1 MQTPPVDSANNRE
14 CESEDTLSLVS
25 EEVKARASKIKLI
38 LMDVDGVLTDGKL
51 FYFPGPDGQTTEFK
65 GFNSQDG
72 LGFHMLHWSGIKT
85 GLISGRDSPAVTERS
100 RILNITY
107 VYQGF
112 LQKIATYEE
121 ILQKENLTDESVAFI
136 GDDFTDFPLIKRSGL
151 GVCVADGRPEM
162 RARADYVT
170 RVNGGSGALREVA
183 EIVLKTRGLWQPM
196 LAKYGFVD

>member
-1 MQTPPVDSANNRE
+1 MPTPESDAIMATV
-14 CESEDTLSLVS
+14 CEDVR
-25 EEVKARASKIKLI
+25 KRAAKIKLI

-51 FYFPGPDGQTTEFK
+51 FYFPGPDGKATEFK
-65 GFNSQDG
+65 GFSSQDG

-112 LQKIATYEE
+112 LEKIATYEE
-121 ILQKENLTDESVAFI
+121 ILKKENLTDESVAFI

-151 GVCVADGRPEM
+151 GVCVGDGRPEL

-170 RVNGGSGALREVA
+170 TANGGSGALREVA
-183 EIVLKTRGLWQPM
+183 ELVLKSSGLWQPM
-196 LAKYGFVD
+196 LAKYGLVD

>member
-1 MQTPPVDSANNRE
+1 MQPPESDDILIAVSNSKVSDDVKNR
-14 CESEDTLSLVS
+14 
-25 EEVKARASKIKLI
+25 AAKIKLI

-51 FYFPGPDGQTTEFK
+51 FYFPGPDGKATEFK

-85 GLISGRDSPAVTERS
+85 GLISGRDSPAVTERA

-107 VYQGF
+107 VCQGF
-112 LQKIATYEE
+112 LEKVATYEE
-121 ILQKENLTDESVAFI
+121 ILQKENLTDENVSFI

-162 RARADYVT
+162 RAQADYVT
-170 RVNGGSGALREVA
+170 RANGGTGALREVA
-183 EIVLKTRGLWQPM
+183 ELVLKSSGLWQPM
-196 LAKYGFVD
+196 LAKYQLV

>member
-1 MQTPPVDSANNRE
+1 MQPP
-14 CESEDTLSLVS
+14 ESEDMLIPVS
-25 EEVKARASKIKLI
+25 DSKVSDDIKNRAAKIKLI

-51 FYFPGPDGQTTEFK
+51 FYFPGPDGKATEFK

-85 GLISGRDSPAVTERS
+85 GLISGRDSPAVTERA

-107 VYQGF
+107 VCQGF
-112 LQKIATYEE
+112 LEKVATYEE
-121 ILQKENLTDESVAFI
+121 ILQKENLTDENVSFI

-170 RVNGGSGALREVA
+170 RANGGSGALREVA
-183 EIVLKTRGLWQPM
+183 ELVLKSSGLWQPM
-196 LAKYGFVD
+196 LAKYQLVD

>member
-1 MQTPPVDSANNRE
+1 MQPP
-14 CESEDTLSLVS
+14 ESEDMLITASESKVS
-25 EEVKARASKIKLI
+25 VSKVSDEVKNRAAKIKLI

-51 FYFPGPDGQTTEFK
+51 FYFPGPDGKATEFK

-85 GLISGRDSPAVTERS
+85 GLISGRDSPAVTERA

-107 VYQGF
+107 VCQGF
-112 LQKIATYEE
+112 LEKVATYEE
-121 ILQKENLTDESVAFI
+121 ILQKENLTDENVSFI

-170 RVNGGSGALREVA
+170 RANGGSGALREVA
-183 EIVLKTRGLWQPM
+183 ELVLKSSGLWQPM
-196 LAKYGFVD
+196 LAKYQLID

>member
-1 MQTPPVDSANNRE
+1 MQPPESDDILIAVSNSKVSDDVKNR
-14 CESEDTLSLVS
+14 
-25 EEVKARASKIKLI
+25 AAKIKLI

-51 FYFPGPDGQTTEFK
+51 FYFPGPDGKATEFK

-85 GLISGRDSPAVTERS
+85 GLISGRDSPAVTERA

-107 VYQGF
+107 VCQGF
-112 LQKIATYEE
+112 LEKVATYEE
-121 ILQKENLTDESVAFI
+121 ILQKEHLTDENVSFI

-162 RARADYVT
+162 RAQADYVT
-170 RVNGGSGALREVA
+170 RANGGSGALREVA
-183 EIVLKTRGLWQPM
+183 ELVLKSSGLWQPM
-196 LAKYGFVD
+196 LAKYQLV

>member
-1 MQTPPVDSANNRE
+1 MQPPI
-14 CESEDTLSLVS
+14 ESEDIMSTVS
-25 EEVKARASKIKLI
+25 DEVKNRASKIKLI

-51 FYFPGPDGQTTEFK
+51 FYFPGPDGKPTEFK

-112 LQKIATYEE
+112 LQKVVTYEE
-121 ILQKENLTDESVAFI
+121 ILQKENLTDESVSFI

-162 RARADYVT
+162 RAKANYVT
-170 RVNGGSGALREVA
+170 KAIGGSGALREVA
-183 EIVLKTRGLWQPM
+183 EIVLKSSGLWQPM
-196 LAKYGFVD
+196 LAKYELAD

>member
-1 MQTPPVDSANNRE
+1 MQTPPIK
-14 CESEDTLSLVS
+14 SEDIMSTVS
-25 EEVKARASKIKLI
+25 DDVKNRASKIKLI

-51 FYFPGPDGQTTEFK
+51 FYFPGPDGKPTEFK

-112 LQKIATYEE
+112 LQKVITYEE
-121 ILQKENLTDESVAFI
+121 ILQKENLTDESVVFI

-170 RVNGGSGALREVA
+170 KAIGGSGALREVA
-183 EIVLKTRGLWQPM
+183 EIVLKSSNLWQPM
-196 LAKYGFVD
+196 LAKYELAD